1 MKFETDDIKKAES
14 IFDIPDILL
23 RLEKKV
29 DGLTSQIST
38 MISGFTDTIKIIKE
52 FVNIIK
58 GDALNPEN
66 SNQTKIPEAMFR

>member
-38 MISGFTDTIKIIKE
+38 MLSGIMDMINTIKE
-52 FVNIIK
+52 FVNVIK
-58 GDALNPEN
+58 GETLNPEN